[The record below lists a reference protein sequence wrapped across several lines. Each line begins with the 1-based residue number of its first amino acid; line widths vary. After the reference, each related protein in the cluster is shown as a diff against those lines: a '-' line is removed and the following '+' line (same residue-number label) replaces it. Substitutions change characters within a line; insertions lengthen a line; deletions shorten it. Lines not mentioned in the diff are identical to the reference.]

1 MRRARHLALAAVLL
15 GTGIAATAAAAP
27 APTAPGTTTAPTT
40 TTGPTTT
47 GAAAPPPATTTAPG
61 TTTTAPGVTAPGSTA
76 PAAQPPHLSSL
87 RLDKAVTAQQGHAQF
102 LVGARTSTPAT
113 LTVRL
118 ISAKTKALVRTV
130 TADATHP
137 AGRVYFLIEATT
149 EQRYQIPAGAYRVEV
164 QATDSQQ
171 RTSNVLKGSFRLN
184 LTPPRGRFEAYTVP
198 LWPSLSRQLGIPPAG
213 HQLVAAVAPGGTLA
227 KAGLRR
233 GDVVTAING
242 LPVDLEGQMTTA
254 LRTLPANKPVPVV
267 ILRDGKPRTL
277 QVTPPPD
284 WTPAADYSRALSVV
298 QKRVPNGLAYAFA
311 AVKQLVDAGKADAA
325 RALLDKWRPA
335 WRNGA
340 AGQTLL
346 GDILSAKGQA
356 KQALG
361 AYNRARVADP
371 GLTAAEFG
379 RGLAL
384 STLNRTP
391 EAAEAF
397 AKVLTLDP
405 YDAAA
410 ASFRAYLLVKAD
422 APQDALAAADQSIK
436 LDAAYEDGYL
446 AKGLALLAASRRA
459 DGLRALKSGL
469 LLLSDRTRAQQI
481 ITANLEPN
489 DP

>member
-1 MRRARHLALAAVLL
+1 MARARYLTLAAMLL
-15 GTGIAATAAAAP
+15 ASSVAAAAP
-27 APTAPGTTTAPTT
+27 APTAPS
-40 TTGPTTT
+40 
-47 GAAAPPPATTTAPG
+47 
-61 TTTTAPGVTAPGSTA
+61 TTTTAPSGTSTGVTGPAEPPPTTAAPTTTSTVPTATAPGSTA
-76 PAAQPPHLSSL
+76 PVAEAPSLSSL
-87 RLDKAVTAQQGHAQF
+87 RLAKTVTAQQGHAQF
-102 LVGARTSTPAT
+102 LVGARTATPAQ

-130 TADATHP
+130 TADGVHP

-149 EQRYQIPAGAYRVEV
+149 EQRYQIPAGVYRVEV

-184 LTPPRGRFEAYTVP
+184 LSPPRGRFEAYTVP
-198 LWPSLSRQLGIPPAG
+198 LWPSVSRQLGIPPG
-213 HQLVAAVAPGGTLA
+213 GNQLVAAVAPGGALA

-233 GDVVTAING
+233 GDVVTAIG
-242 LPVDLEGQMTTA
+242 DRSVALEGQMTTA
-254 LRTLPANKPVPVV
+254 LRTLPANQPVSVT

-277 QVTPPPD
+277 SVTPPPD
-284 WTPAADYSRALSVV
+284 WMPSADYARALSVV
-298 QKRVPNGLAYAFA
+298 QRREPNRLAYAYA
-311 AVKQLVDAGKADAA
+311 AVKQLIDAGKVDDA
-325 RALLDKWRPA
+325 RKLLDAWRPA
-335 WRNGA
+335 WKNGGV
-340 AGQTLL
+340 GQLLL

-361 AYNRARVADP
+361 AYNRSRLADP

-384 STLNRTP
+384 SSLNRNP

-410 ASFRAYLLVKAD
+410 ASFRAYLLVRAD
-422 APQDALAAADQSIK
+422 APKDALAAADQSIQ
-436 LDAAYEDGYL
+436 LDKAYEDGYL
-446 AKGLALLAASRRA
+446 AKGLALLAASKRP
-459 DGLRALKSGL
+459 DGLRALRTGL
-469 LLLSDRTRAQQI
+469 LLLPDRNRAQQI
-481 ITANLEPN
+481 IITNLEPN

>member
-1 MRRARHLALAAVLL
+1 M
-15 GTGIAATAAAAP
+15 
-27 APTAPGTTTAPTT
+27 
-40 TTGPTTT
+40 
-47 GAAAPPPATTTAPG
+47 
-61 TTTTAPGVTAPGSTA
+61 
-76 PAAQPPHLSSL
+76 
-87 RLDKAVTAQQGHAQF
+87 VTAQQGHAQF

-118 ISAKTKALVRTV
+118 VSAKTKALVRTV
-130 TADATHP
+130 TADAVHP

-171 RTSNVLKGSFRLN
+171 RTSNVLQGTFQLN

-198 LWPSLSRQLGIPPAG
+198 LWPSVSRQLGIPPAG
-213 HQLVAAVAPGGTLA
+213 GQLVAAVAPGGTLA
-227 KAGLRR
+227 KAGVRR
-233 GDVVTAING
+233 GDIVTAING
-242 LPVDLEGQMTTA
+242 QPVGLEGQMTTA
-254 LRTLPANKPVPVV
+254 LRTLPANTPVPVV
-267 ILRDGKPRTL
+267 IVRGGKPLTVT
-277 QVTPPPD
+277 VTPPPD
-284 WTPAADYSRALSVV
+284 WTPAPDWTRILTVAQRRD
-298 QKRVPNGLAYAFA
+298 PNHLAYAYA
-311 AVKQLVDAGKADAA
+311 AVKQLVDAGKADDA
-325 RALLDKWRPA
+325 RALLARWRPA

-340 AGQTLL
+340 VGQAML

-371 GLTAAEFG
+371 GMTAAEFG

-391 EAAEAF
+391 EAADAF

-410 ASFRAYLLVKAD
+410 ASFRAYLLVKAN
-422 APQDALAAADQSIK
+422 APQDALAAADQSIS

-446 AKGLALLAASRRA
+446 AKGLALLAASKRA
-459 DGLRALKSGL
+459 EGLRALKTGL
-469 LLLSDRTRAQQI
+469 LLLSDSARAKQI
-481 ITANLEPN
+481 IVANLEPN